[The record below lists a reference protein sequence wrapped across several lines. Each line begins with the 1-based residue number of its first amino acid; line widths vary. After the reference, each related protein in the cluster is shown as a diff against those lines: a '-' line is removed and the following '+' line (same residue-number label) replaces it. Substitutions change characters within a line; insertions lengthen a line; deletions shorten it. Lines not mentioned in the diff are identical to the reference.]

1 MLARI
6 ELTRDISKRLKA
18 EVFSEEG
25 EEIIGYTRTLLD
37 LPTLALKVK
46 KEQSSL
52 KVALIEFPEWSKAVK
67 NIPVDDLKDVPED
80 EMKNQYKLF
89 VKRLE
94 SLTSGYSVAE
104 LQKLDTKILV
114 KKFFDP
120 ESQLFV
126 NIEFV
131 MHAMAVASV
140 KHSCESILESFVSE
154 YENHFDERRNVD
166 ETTANEEFEIAVNG
180 PNLAHADAVVLEAM
194 ELYWKGKPWHFYR
207 SSPLEKLVNPSGI
220 SSTLKR
226 LASVKNSLPIMD

>member
-1 MLARI
+1 
-6 ELTRDISKRLKA
+6 
-18 EVFSEEG
+18 
-25 EEIIGYTRTLLD
+25 
-37 LPTLALKVK
+37 
-46 KEQSSL
+46 
-52 KVALIEFPEWSKAVK
+52 
-67 NIPVDDLKDVPED
+67 
-80 EMKNQYKLF
+80 MKNQYKLF

-94 SLTSGYSVAE
+94 TLTSGYSVAE

-140 KHSCESILESFVSE
+140 KHSCERIQESFVSE
-154 YENHFDERRNVD
+154 YENHFGEQRNVD
-166 ETTANEEFEIAVNG
+166 ETTANEEFEIDVNG

-207 SSPLEKLVNPSGI
+207 SSPLEKLVNLSGI

-226 LASVKNSLPIMD
+226 LASVKNSLSIMD